1 MSLFGHIWLH
11 FQVHKNVANNNP
23 IGTQLKCETLTHIF
37 CAAYHNMIVMQ
48 CITIMHCIM
57 LDLQFNS
64 IAFECIVY
72 GLYCRADPKRQGNMV
87 LCIDHVL
94 QFCGM

>member
-1 MSLFGHIWLH
+1 MSLFGDIWLH

-37 CAAYHNMIVMQ
+37 CAASYLS
-48 CITIMHCIM
+48 TIMHCIM
-57 LDLQFNS
+57 LDLEFNS

-72 GLYCRADPKRQGNMV
+72 GLYSRADPKRQGNM

-94 QFCGM
+94 QFCGI